1 VSDTTKFNNGTTVKY
16 IKNRSKK
23 MIDYSAINKS
33 WTLFLDRD
41 GVINEDKIGS
51 YIFNRDE
58 FIFMHGVKEAIKI
71 FSDVFGLIVI
81 VTNQRGVGKGLMTV
95 DDLHDIHAYMREGL
109 AEFGGR
115 IDKIY
120 FAPDLHNGG
129 INRKPLPGMAQQAKT
144 DYPQIDFTKSIMV
157 GNKLSDMEFGR
168 NISAKTIF
176 IPSTNPETPFPHPL
190 IDERL
195 DNLYELA
202 KKLMP

>member
-1 VSDTTKFNNGTTVKY
+1 
-16 IKNRSKK
+16 
-23 MIDYSAINKS
+23 MIDYSLIDKS

-51 YIFNRDE
+51 YIFNRNE
-58 FIFMHGVKEAIKI
+58 FIFMPGAAEAIKI

-95 DDLHDIHAYMREGL
+95 EDLEDIHIYMREGL
-109 AEFGGR
+109 AKLGGK

-129 INRKPLPGMAQQAKT
+129 PNRKPLPGMAHQAKA
-144 DYPQIDFTKSIMV
+144 DFPQIDFHKSIMV

-168 NISAKTIF
+168 NIEAKTIF
-176 IPSTNPETPFPHPL
+176 IPSTNPETPFPHSM

-195 DNLYELA
+195 DSLYELA
-202 KKLMP
+202 KCLRP